1 MSKSLTTLLTQISLL
16 MVFALVVTCFLSNTV
31 SAVPPQD
38 QGHSGSGSLGGSNST
53 TSFKTGTPSGGGDVC
68 GGTVDGKDLSVHTTI
83 NIGCKGKG
91 NPIADATFA
100 VIRFLSNGVG
110 LVIIGSLVY
119 GGIQY
124 SASRGDPQAT
134 AMAVNRLRSTLLALF
149 IFIFGYTILNYLI
162 PAGFLGQ

>member
-1 MSKSLTTLLTQISLL
+1 
-16 MVFALVVTCFLSNTV
+16 
-31 SAVPPQD
+31 
-38 QGHSGSGSLGGSNST
+38 
-53 TSFKTGTPSGGGDVC
+53 
-68 GGTVDGKDLSVHTTI
+68 VHTTI

-110 LVIIGSLVY
+110 LVIVGSLVY